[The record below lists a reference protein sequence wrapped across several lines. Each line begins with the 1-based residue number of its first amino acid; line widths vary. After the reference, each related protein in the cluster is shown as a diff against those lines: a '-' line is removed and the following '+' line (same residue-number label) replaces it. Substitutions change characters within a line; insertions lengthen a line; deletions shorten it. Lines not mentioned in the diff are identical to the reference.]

1 MINYESK
8 CPLCGT
14 VQSVEIA
21 REQPCIECLTM
32 FTYTPTS
39 DEVIGAIA
47 SMAAQLHERRQT
59 NLSVFENTLI
69 FSFAAGSRRPA
80 MIAPIDDV
88 DALLEVYDWVL
99 NMLGHDNNNEQEG

>member
-1 MINYESK
+1 VYYLITLRKHQEKEMINYESQ

-47 SMAAQLHERRQT
+47 RMAAQLHERRQT
-59 NLSVFENTLI
+59 NLRSEE
-69 FSFAAGSRRPA
+69 RRVGKEGRDPGGGDHTKKTTNRRSA
-80 MIAPIDDV
+80 RQD
-88 DALLEVYDWVL
+88 
-99 NMLGHDNNNEQEG
+99 EQRRW

>member
-1 MINYESK
+1 MINYESQ
-8 CPLCGT
+8 CALCGT

-47 SMAAQLHERRQT
+47 RIAAQLHERRQT
-59 NLSVFENTLI
+59 NLSVYENTVN
-69 FSFAAGSRRPA
+69 FSVSAGNRKPA
-80 MIAPIDDV
+80 KNAHIDDV
-88 DALLEVYDWVL
+88 DALLEIYDWVL
-99 NMLGHDNNNEQEG
+99 NMSEHDNNEQEE

>member
-1 MINYESK
+1 MINYESQ

-47 SMAAQLHERRQT
+47 RMAAQLHKRRQT
-59 NLSVFENTLI
+59 NLSLFENTVI
-69 FSFAAGSRRPA
+69 FSVSAGNRRPA
-80 MIAPIDDV
+80 KNAHIDDV
-88 DALLEVYDWVL
+88 DALLEIYDWVL
-99 NMLGHDNNNEQEG
+99 NMSEHDNNEQEE

>member
-1 MINYESK
+1 MINYESQ

-47 SMAAQLHERRQT
+47 RMAAQLHERRQT
-59 NLSVFENTLI
+59 NLSIFENMVI
-69 FSFAAGSRRPA
+69 FSVAAGNRRPG
-80 MIAPIDDV
+80 MNAPIDDV
-88 DALLEVYDWVL
+88 DALLDMYDWVL
-99 NMLGHDNNNEQEG
+99 DMSEHDNNNEQEG